1 MWHHVVYPTCLHKWW
16 KQHSFLHIGR
26 SYSECSVYWA
36 FWAYWAHMSMKCI
49 NDTVSSTQKE
59 EALVIE
65 SDSLKEFWEKKSHNC
80 HSWNAKKNLHRVVSK
95 VLHLSHLQWESRK
108 RKNLPHSDL
117 EVGSL
122 LVAQYRSY
130 CWMSLKEKPGHPN
143 FWRSC
148 LILEGASL
156 TGNPLL
162 TEVRASLALGRA
174 AFSLQLPA
182 CLYYL

>member
-16 KQHSFLHIGR
+16 KQHSFLHIALAKVILNVL
-26 SYSECSVYWA
+26 YIEHFEHIEHICLWSV
-36 FWAYWAHMSMKCI
+36 SMIQYHPPKRRRHWWL
-49 NDTVSSTQKE
+49 NLTV
-59 EALVIE
+59 
-65 SDSLKEFWEKKSHNC
+65 LKNFERKKSYNC

-95 VLHLSHLQWESRK
+95 VFHLSHLQWESRK

-143 FWRSC
+143 FWISWQ
-148 LILEGASL
+148 IWEGVSL
-156 TGNPLL
+156 TDNPLL
-162 TEVRASLALGRA
+162 TEGLTCSGSCR
-174 AFSLQLPA
+174 F
-182 CLYYL
+182 